1 MNRVRCIAAILLLV
15 ALGLDPVAAADRKKC
30 LGADDRRAAI
40 ANGKAI
46 PLAKAMRSARVRLRG
61 EVVRARL
68 CEQGQA
74 LVYVLTVLGRDGKVN
89 RISVDAAPS
98 STASGR

>member
-1 MNRVRCIAAILLLV
+1 MDCARWIAGALLIL
-15 ALGLDPVAAADRKKC
+15 ALGFDPAAAADRRKC
-30 LGADDRRAAI
+30 FGADERRAAL
-40 ANGKAI
+40 AAGKAI
-46 PLAKAMRSARVRLRG
+46 PLAKAARSAKVRLR

-68 CEQGQA
+68 CEQGQG

-89 RISVDAAPS
+89 RVSVDAAPS